1 MHKTIYSYPLNCN
14 SFKLSMHNR
23 ANTNKVSDWCTY
35 KIIPYNKLEKK
46 IKKTEGKLF
55 AIK

>member
-23 ANTNKVSDWCTY
+23 ANTNKVSAWCTY
-35 KIIPYNKLEKK
+35 QIIPYNKLEKK